1 MASNNF
7 KLKKKTLFQIT
18 LIFLGVLIIF
28 FTYFYN
34 QKQKPVPMETKKQPE
49 RIDQD
54 IENISTFEN
63 IQYEGV
69 DGNGNKFII
78 NSTNAEFENQ
88 KPNIIYMKNIVCRF
102 FFQDNTTLRI
112 TSNKGIFDNISNDME
127 FAEKVKMY
135 YLENR
140 LFSERATFVNSE
152 NYLLIQDNVVGEGP
166 QGNLAADKL
175 NIDLL
180 DKKMK
185 ISMYNED
192 KVNIRVNY

>member
-1 MASNNF
+1 
-7 KLKKKTLFQIT
+7 
-18 LIFLGVLIIF
+18 
-28 FTYFYN
+28 
-34 QKQKPVPMETKKQPE
+34 
-49 RIDQD
+49 
-54 IENISTFEN
+54 
-63 IQYEGV
+63 
-69 DGNGNKFII
+69 
-78 NSTNAEFENQ
+78 
-88 KPNIIYMKNIVCRF
+88 MKNIVCRF

-112 TSNKGIFDNISNDME
+112 TSNKGVFDNISNDME
-127 FAEKVKMY
+127 FEENVKMY